1 MKVLLDESVPRRLAA
16 EFPTSFGAHT
26 VQQMGWAGCANG
38 ELLRHAAEHGFTVL
52 VTVDQGFAY
61 QQSIRDLP
69 VPVVIMIARRTR
81 LQELRPLVPKVIAA
95 LSDDLGRRIHRV
107 VA

>member
-1 MKVLLDESVPRRLAA
+1 MLRLAA
-16 EFPTSFGAHT
+16 DY
-26 VQQMGWAGCANG
+26 
-38 ELLRHAAEHGFTVL
+38 GFDVV

-61 QQSIRDLP
+61 QQNVRDLP

-81 LQELRPLVPKVIAA
+81 SQEPLPLVEEVVAV
-95 LSDDLGRRIHRV
+95 LSGDPDRRIHRV